1 MGGKG
6 HSVRGG
12 IAMGHVRLG
21 RLPKTLHWQGVVG
34 LLDQSPDDVAGV
46 ARATVTAAEVRLREL
61 SRDPSLVYCFWVL
74 VRLTAAAREPHFADA
89 TAALGFPPSDGDS
102 ALTFIAR
109 VNERVR
115 AELREYPESGP
126 FSELASLALR
136 NALSETVGQH
146 GRSLFGSSLDD
157 VQQAFRG
164 HASATRFG
172 DLAKRFFGDFLARTL
187 RSFVDKELSNRVGPG
202 HALADIEASRD
213 FSDALDV
220 YTRQSAQIIE
230 QFAAGWYGK
239 HNWETRGAIS
249 REEAQG
255 FVAVALRKLRMELT
269 RADR

>member
-1 MGGKG
+1 
-6 HSVRGG
+6 
-12 IAMGHVRLG
+12 MGHIRIG
-21 RLPKTLHWQGVVG
+21 RLPKTLPWRGVVG

-46 ARATVTAAEVRLREL
+46 ARATVIAAEVRLREL

-74 VRLTAAAREPHFADA
+74 ARLAAAARESHFADA
-89 TAALGFPPSDGDS
+89 TAALGFAADDGDS
-102 ALTFIAR
+102 ALAFIAR
-109 VNERVR
+109 VNERVH
-115 AELREYPESGP
+115 AELRDYPESGP

-136 NALSETVGQH
+136 HALSETVGQH

-164 HASATRFG
+164 HATAARFG

-187 RSFVDKELSNRVGPG
+187 RFFVDKELSNRVGPG
-202 HALADIEASRD
+202 HALVDIEASRE
-213 FSDALDV
+213 FSAALDV
-220 YTRQSAQIIE
+220 YTRQSARIME

-239 HNWETRGAIS
+239 HNWESRGAIS
-249 REEAQG
+249 REEAQR